1 MNKKYSLKEIVA
13 KITSSRGTNAV
24 LLLSVLFLVVNFTQ
38 AATPNPGHPWTE
50 VGDGLVQ
57 FSTPTA
63 LRTYTLPDANATLFS
78 NLSIIP
84 SANGGTGNASTSF
97 TGMTAARAYTLPDA
111 NTTLLSTNPFSQGD
125 LLYGTGAS
133 TTATLPKD
141 TNATRYLSNTGTS
154 NNPAWSLINLVNGV
168 SGILSSANGGTGNA
182 STSFTGQTSARTYT
196 LPDANTTLLSTN
208 AAVTL
213 GQGGTGVAL
222 TASNGGIVYSGA
234 STLAILAGTSTAG
247 TILQSGASGAPSW
260 SGATYPSTAGASTL
274 GNVITSDGTNYV
286 STQNIPNA
294 FNRTMTILANA
305 GAATATNLGFPAA
318 PTLTAT
324 ASNGDDNFAPWVN
337 QATSAVSGNT
347 SGVISAA
354 FNYFRINYNPKMAS
368 LIQTDPTATTTTGIW
383 VGMFSAAPDNA
394 PAPNIHA
401 ASFRYY
407 SSVDATPFW
416 RAVTIAGTGA
426 SATVT
431 ATTVAVAPATTYE
444 MYIDCT
450 SGVNCKF
457 YINGALVATNSATL
471 PASGTTLGYGARITT
486 LAGSARNLKWS
497 KISITH
503 D

>member
-1 MNKKYSLKEIVA
+1 M
-13 KITSSRGTNAV
+13 TSSRTTNGA
-24 LLLSVLFLVVNFTQ
+24 LLLGILFVIVNYTQ

-50 VGDGLVQ
+50 VGDGLIQ
-57 FSTPTA
+57 FNTPTA
-63 LRTYTLPDANATLFS
+63 LRTYTLPDANATLLTT
-78 NLSIIP
+78 LSIVA

-97 TGMTAARAYTLPDA
+97 TGQTVARTYTLPDVS
-111 NTTLLSTNPFSQGD
+111 TTLLSSAPFSQGD

-141 TNATRYLSNTGTS
+141 TNSTRYLSNTGAS
-154 NNPAWSLINLVNGV
+154 NNPAWSLINLIDGV

-182 STSFTGQTSARTYT
+182 STSFTGQTVARTYT

-213 GQGGTGVAL
+213 GQGGTNAAL
-222 TASNGGIVYSGA
+222 TASNGGIVYSGSSA
-234 STLAILAGTSTAG
+234 FAVLAGTSTAG
-247 TILQSGASGAPSW
+247 TMLQSGASGAPSW
-260 SGATYPSTAGASTL
+260 SQAAYATSSGVF
-274 GNVITSDGTNYV
+274 GNYLTSDGTNFV
-286 STQNIPNA
+286 SAIPVQNQT
-294 FNRTMTILANA
+294 NRTMFIYANA
-305 GAATATNLGFPAA
+305 GAATASNVGFPAA

-324 ASNGDDNFAPWVN
+324 ASTGDDNVAPWVN
-337 QATSAVSGNT
+337 HVTTTISGNT

-354 FNYFRINYNPKMAS
+354 FNYFRINYNPKLSAF
-368 LIQTDPTATTTTGIW
+368 IQTDPTATTTTGIW
-383 VGMFSAAPDNA
+383 VGMFSAAPDNNA
-394 PAPNIHA
+394 APNIHA
-401 ASFRYY
+401 AAFRYY
-407 SSVDATPFW
+407 SSTDTGSTW

-431 ATTVAVAPATTYE
+431 NTNVAVTTATPYE

-457 YINGALVATNSATL
+457 YINGVLVATNSATL

-486 LAGSARNLKWS
+486 LAASARNLKWS